1 MAQWRLLRQHKLRH
15 KVLRI
20 AAYKL
25 ISYAAGFAFKN
36 IACVLPVNMPENTVL
51 NAVFG
56 KKFRK
61 YGFFVCF
68 IQRRV
73 MQGGNKFVKACV
85 FGGGKRIFQ
94 PYAFTQ
100 VNMPVII
107 RKRFRRRQNPATR
120 TADGN
125 VAAGKKVVL

>member
-1 MAQWRLLRQHKLRH
+1 MAQWRLLRQHKLLY

-36 IACVLPVNMPENTVL
+36 IAGVLPVDMSENAVL

-61 YGFFVCF
+61 YVFFVCF

-85 FGGGKRIFQ
+85 FGGSKRIFQ
-94 PYAFTQ
+94 PYSFAQ
-100 VNMPVII
+100 VNMPVVIS
-107 RKRFRRRQNPATR
+107 KRFLRRQNPPELA
-120 TADGN
+120 ADGN
-125 VAAGKKVVL
+125 IAAGKKVVL

>member
-1 MAQWRLLRQHKLRH
+1 MFLRQHKLRH

-36 IACVLPVNMPENTVL
+36 IACILPVDMPENTVL

-68 IQRRV
+68 IQRRI

-85 FGGGKRIFQ
+85 LAAASEFSSL
-94 PYAFTQ
+94 
-100 VNMPVII
+100 MPS
-107 RKRFRRRQNPATR
+107 RR
-120 TADGN
+120 
-125 VAAGKKVVL
+125 